1 MDKRSVIG
9 INLADG
15 GHATTTALL
24 DGVDAVNGEPS
35 AATDGV
41 DTRGAGWVMLSANS
55 AAGTSTLKLWEYD
68 PSSAL
73 WIQNTDL
80 GSWAFASGQK
90 RRARVRIAGASRVY
104 VELDAVSG
112 ATVTCHAVGLFGVD
126 G

>member
-1 MDKRSVIG
+1 MDKRSVIRV
-9 INLADG
+9 NLKDG
-15 GHATTTALL
+15 EEDGTTALL
-24 DGVDAVNGEPS
+24 AGITVVNGEPS

-41 DTRGAGWVMLSANS
+41 DTRGAGWLMLTSAS
-55 AAGTSTLKLWEYD
+55 ASGTSTLKLWEYD
-68 PSSAL
+68 PASAA